1 MQQNE
6 EPFEIEDRIHHHHHE
21 VLLHRARKNPILT
34 AADWPYPVHTVFNPG
49 VTQLQDGST
58 LLLCRCED
66 RRGISHLTAA
76 RSENGV
82 DGWQIDPKPTFMPD
96 PVNWP
101 EEVWGVED
109 SRITYVK
116 ELDRYIITYTSYSRG
131 GPGVSMAITED
142 FKDFERYGVIMAPD
156 DKDAALLPHRIGGH
170 WALLHR
176 PVGPLG
182 AHIWISYSPDLR
194 HWGSHKMILQARR
207 GAWWDA
213 NKIGI
218 SPPAIE
224 TPRGWLLLYHGVRTT
239 AAGSLYRVGLAL
251 FDLHVPEVCLLR
263 GDSWIFGP
271 EAHYELEGDVDKVV
285 FPCGYTI
292 GPDGDTLNIYYGASD
307 SYVALARASISE
319 LLDWLDEHGEPFAA
333 TYQ

>member
-1 MQQNE
+1 MQPNE
-6 EPFEIEDRIHHHHHE
+6 QPFELEDRPHQHHHE
-21 VLLHRARKNPILT
+21 VLIHRARKNPILT
-34 AADWPYPVHTVFNPG
+34 AADWPYAVHTVFNPG
-49 VTQLQDGST
+49 VARLKDGTT

-76 RSENGV
+76 RSANGI
-82 DGWQIDPKPTFMPD
+82 DGWVIDPEPTFVPD

-101 EEVWGVED
+101 EEIWGIED
-109 SRITYVK
+109 CRITYVQ
-116 ELDRYIITYTSYSRG
+116 ELDQYVITYTSYSRG
-131 GPGVSMAITED
+131 GPGVSIAVTED
-142 FKDFERYGVIMAPD
+142 FKEFERYGVIMAPD
-156 DKDAALLPHRIGGH
+156 DKDAALLPYRIGGH

-176 PVGPLG
+176 PVGPVG

-213 NKIGI
+213 NKIGL

-224 TPRGWLLLYHGVRTT
+224 TPRGWLLMYHGVRTT

-251 FDLHVPEVCLLR
+251 FDLQVPEVCLLR

-271 EAHYELEGDVDKVV
+271 EAPYELEGDVDKVV
-285 FPCGYTI
+285 FPCGFTVE
-292 GPDGDTLNIYYGASD
+292 PDGDTLNIYYGASD
-307 SYVALARASISE
+307 SYVCLARASISE
-319 LLDWLDEHGEPFAA
+319 MLDWLDEHGEPFAA